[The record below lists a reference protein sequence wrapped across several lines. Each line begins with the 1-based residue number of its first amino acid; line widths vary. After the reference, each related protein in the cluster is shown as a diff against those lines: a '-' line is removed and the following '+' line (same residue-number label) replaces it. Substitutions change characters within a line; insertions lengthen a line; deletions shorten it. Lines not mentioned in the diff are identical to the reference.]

1 MLSNLME
8 SFQQGMWERMLGTI
22 MSFSGYV
29 QVQNPDFWDDQ
40 NIDNSLERDD
50 SILKIIKDNPH
61 VKYVTPRLQTFA
73 LSAYSNMSR
82 GVQIIGLNPEEE
94 EPVLEM
100 KPKLI
105 AGSLLTDDDKG
116 IIVGEGL
123 AKYYKL
129 TVGDTISLIGQG
141 HYGTSAN
148 GNFEVKGIIKFGM
161 PDANS
166 RLVIMPYKLAEY
178 HLSAPNLVTSYNI
191 VLNSLNQ
198 SRKIANQLSE
208 ALKGKGVK
216 VMAWQDMQPDLEQ
229 AYLADTGGA
238 LLFLF
243 VLYVIISFGIFG
255 TILMMTE
262 ERMYEFGV
270 MISIGMKRLRLII
283 MMFFEILFLA
293 LISVVLGSAL
303 SYPFMYWLY
312 KNPIPMTGEMA
323 KTMEDYGFE
332 AVIQGTT
339 NPVILKYNAIAVLI
353 ISLVIVIYPTQKIIR
368 IKPINAMKR

>member
-50 SILKIIKDNPH
+50 SILKIIKENPH
-61 VKYVTPRLQTFA
+61 VKHVTPRLQTFA

-82 GVQIIGLNPEEE
+82 GVEIIGLNPEEE

-166 RLVIMPYKLAEY
+166 RLVIMPYKLAES

-191 VLNSLNQ
+191 VLKSLNQ
-198 SRKIANQLSE
+198 SRKIADQLRE
-208 ALKGKGVK
+208 ALKGKNVK

-293 LISVVLGSAL
+293 MISVVLGSAL

-368 IKPINAMKR
+368 INPIKAMKR